1 MLKGTQ
7 LSILTFI
14 LLVLS
19 GYLTNSASASIND
32 ILKNEEFTDDF
43 KQTFLKVYEK
53 GPNFNSEDFVL
64 TYPCGGGAVCGSIF
78 DSSSN
83 RFVSFPDDFIGASE
97 KQEFDAKFNVSSNQL
112 CISGESA
119 YTLEVYKNAC
129 YEYDWAALHPVQ

>member
-1 MLKGTQ
+1 MRIT
-7 LSILTFI
+7 
-14 LLVLS
+14 LLLPLLFSLS
-19 GYLTNSASASIND
+19 GCLTNSASASIND
-32 ILKNEEFTDDF
+32 ILKNDEFSDDF
-43 KQTFLKVYEK
+43 KQTFLTVYEK
-53 GPNFNSEDFVL
+53 GPNFNSEDFVV

-97 KQEFDAKFNVSSNQL
+97 KQEFDTKFNVSSNQL

-129 YEYDWAALHPVQ
+129 YEYDGTTLNPVR

>member
-1 MLKGTQ
+1 MRIT
-7 LSILTFI
+7 
-14 LLVLS
+14 LLLPLLFSLS
-19 GYLTNSASASIND
+19 GCLTNSASASIND
-32 ILKNEEFTDDF
+32 ILKNDEFSNDF

-53 GPNFNSEDFVL
+53 GPNFNSEDFVV

-97 KQEFDAKFNVSSNQL
+97 KQEFGTKFNVSSNQL

-129 YEYDWAALHPVQ
+129 YEYDGVALHPVQ